1 MVGDLRCFRLCLT
14 VSLILLAVCWGAK
27 ATCQVPV
34 ISSERN
40 SSLADV
46 CSLAGIVAADETPP
60 AQRRSA
66 AVKILLKAPFSDAA
80 YYATVGSLGFRGCMW
95 TDFGSSDQACVLGA
109 ERWLDSASGREYLA
123 RCLLA
128 SELMASVIRNGDAE
142 RADRDGRLRKRIEKG
157 LDKFDE
163 EDNLFPLAAV
173 ARLHLSLSD
182 LYRAADEG
190 EITAEDD
197 YWDRLREESLKCVSE
212 AVDGKDYIR
221 PLIWCKSLAMR
232 AVLLSHSALRKSAEK
247 HGWQIKRNYL
257 DVALTYLDRTPNKLR
272 ENYKC
277 SEAPPTWIMARYN
290 VMKFARMTSRQE
302 TVIEMG
308 LFVTS
313 HEDLL
318 STAILEDA
326 WEETGWAYFQIGEF
340 QQAMECYA
348 KAKALNPG
356 DMDLSGKI
364 SVCKEAIC
372 KSESA
377 SVSPS
382 EGNPVTEAVR
392 SCLSRGKQIIL
403 NSRSRGAPDKSLK

>member
-1 MVGDLRCFRLCLT
+1 MVVIPRRFRLWFTAGLI
-14 VSLILLAVCWGAK
+14 SLVVCWGSK
-27 ATCQVPV
+27 AAGQAPAA
-34 ISSERN
+34 SSDRDI
-40 SSLADV
+40 SLADV

-95 TDFGSSDQACVLGA
+95 TDFGNSDQACVLGA

-142 RADRDGRLRKRIEKG
+142 RADRNGRLRKRIEKG
-157 LDKFDE
+157 LDKIDDK
-163 EDNLFPLAAV
+163 DNLSAIEAV
-173 ARLHLSLSD
+173 ARLHLMLSD
-182 LYRAADEG
+182 LYCAAD
-190 EITAEDD
+190 
-197 YWDRLREESLKCVSE
+197 
-212 AVDGKDYIR
+212 DGKITEEDEYWETLRGQTEIQTDYSILSGDMEVLR
-221 PLIWCKSLAMR
+221 CWCNSLAMR

-247 HGWQIKRNYL
+247 HGWQIKSNYL
-257 DVALTYLDRTPNKLR
+257 DVAITYLNRIPKSLDV
-272 ENYKC
+272 NYKC
-277 SEAPPTWIMARYN
+277 SEALPSWIMARYN

-313 HEDLL
+313 HEDML
-318 STAILEDA
+318 STAIVEDA
-326 WEETGWAYFQIGEF
+326 WEETGWAYFQIGEL

-348 KAKALNPG
+348 KAQALNPA
-356 DMDLSGKI
+356 DTDLSGKI
-364 SVCKEAIC
+364 SVCKEAIR

-377 SVSPS
+377 SVPPGQ
-382 EGNPVTEAVR
+382 GNPVTEAVR